1 MLAAKTLETIKIPR
15 EVILMPLRIIYV
27 FVLLITSILYLSQIG
42 IFDNYAAL
50 AQAVPLIP
58 INSGNATLDQGLPVF
73 YQCLEEVVDE
83 SFSEQEDNYFQHEP
97 RRSEVVECYYQVFVN
112 NEIDSLSTEPNNFNE
127 NIEEPEV
134 ENEEEDGKEDG
145 EDKENED
152 EEGTLFG

>member
-1 MLAAKTLETIKIPR
+1 MLADKTLETIKAPR
-15 EVILMPLRIIYV
+15 EVILMPLKILYV
-27 FVLLITSILYLSQIG
+27 FVLLITSIIYLSQVG
-42 IFDNYAAL
+42 LFDNYAAV

-73 YQCLEEVVDE
+73 YQCLEEVVDD
-83 SFSEQEDNYFQHEP
+83 SFSEQEDSYFQHEP
-97 RRSEVVECYYQVFVN
+97 RKSEVIECYYQVFVN
-112 NEIDSLSTEPNNFNE
+112 NDVDSLSTEPNNFNE

-145 EDKENED
+145 EDKEEED

>member
-1 MLAAKTLETIKIPR
+1 MLADKTLETIKTPR
-15 EVILMPLRIIYV
+15 EVILMPLSILRV
-27 FVLLITSILYLSQIG
+27 FVLLIASIIYLSQIG
-42 IFDNYAAL
+42 LFDNYVAV

-83 SFSEQEDNYFQHEP
+83 SFSEQEDSYFQHEP
-97 RRSEVVECYYQVFVN
+97 RKSEVIDCYYQVFVN
-112 NEIDSLSTEPNNFNE
+112 NDVDSLSTEPNDFNE

-134 ENEEEDGKEDG
+134 ENEEENGQEDG
-145 EDKENED
+145 GEDEEED